1 MFSRELLKKEK
12 GLKNSLDVIEDKAKM
27 KLSKDK
33 NTVLVGSPDAASAV
47 SNLPP
52 LVVPSL

>member
-1 MFSRELLKKEK
+1 LQVELKYIKIKSRE
-12 GLKNSLDVIEDKAKM
+12 
-27 KLSKDK
+27 K

-52 LVVPSL
+52 KVVHSLIMLFLGGFLWTM